1 MRKNTEAQTRQKLEN
16 IQNTALKLFIE
27 KGMDQVSVSE
37 ICKAAGITK
46 PTFYKYIDS
55 KEKIILNYFQEV
67 QGPLEEQWA
76 VIGDSED
83 HLGRVIVAA
92 AASLVHVETVYPELF
107 KKYVSYCLSSRIPIE
122 RYEPEAVMAIEREIR
137 LAQEAGQIG
146 LEADSSLIYGTLKN
160 MGLGM
165 VMRWITKPDQLNLK
179 GDFLAETAAFLD
191 IDSKELPRLAKLLEE
206 LTD

>member
-67 QGPLEEQWA
+67 QGPLE
-76 VIGDSED
+76 
-83 HLGRVIVAA
+83 
-92 AASLVHVETVYPELF
+92 
-107 KKYVSYCLSSRIPIE
+107 
-122 RYEPEAVMAIEREIR
+122 
-137 LAQEAGQIG
+137 
-146 LEADSSLIYGTLKN
+146 
-160 MGLGM
+160 
-165 VMRWITKPDQLNLK
+165 
-179 GDFLAETAAFLD
+179 
-191 IDSKELPRLAKLLEE
+191 
-206 LTD
+206 